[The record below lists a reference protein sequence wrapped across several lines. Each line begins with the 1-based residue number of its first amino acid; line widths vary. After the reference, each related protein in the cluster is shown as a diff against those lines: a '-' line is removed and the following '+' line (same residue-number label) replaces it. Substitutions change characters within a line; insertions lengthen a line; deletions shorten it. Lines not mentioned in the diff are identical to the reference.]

1 MRRFTI
7 SLLALL
13 VAGPVAAQIKVLEL
27 KTLPLPADVEWLAP
41 RFSPDGT
48 KIFLTSSGYNGIW
61 EFERSGEKLR
71 NLTSDRR
78 SGFGYAIARDG
89 SRIAFRRTTVDSKT
103 RERKQELLT
112 LELATGKSAVQASG
126 RDLSLPAFAGK
137 AVAYVRESKSLQV
150 SAPVAPEEISLLGI
164 ENTKIA
170 LLLKGEKQLLDP
182 FSNGS
187 YIWPA
192 LSPDRTRLVAYE
204 MSRGTFV
211 CDLSGNILSE
221 LGRRDAPAWTRDGKW
236 IVFMDQKDDGHRILS
251 SDLYMIS
258 LDGKTTVR
266 LTDTPE
272 TIELYPQCS
281 PTEDRIVFNTAS
293 GEVRTLTYTEEGR

>member
-7 SLLALL
+7 SLLVLL
-13 VAGPVAAQIKVLEL
+13 VAAPAAAQIKVLEL
-27 KTLPLPADVEWLAP
+27 ETLPLPVNVEWLAP

-61 EFERSGEKLR
+61 EFDRPGKKLR

-78 SGFGYAIARDG
+78 AGFGYAIAQDG
-89 SRIAFRRTTVDSKT
+89 SQIAFRRTSVDGKT

-137 AVAYVRESKSLQV
+137 AVAYVRESKTLEM
-150 SAPVAPEEISLLGI
+150 SAPVAPEDISLLGI

-170 LLLKGEKQLLDP
+170 ILLKSEKQLLDP
-182 FSNGS
+182 FGNGS

-192 LSPDRTRLVAYE
+192 LSPDRSKLVAYE
-204 MSRGTFV
+204 MSHGTFV

-221 LGRRDAPAWTRDGKW
+221 LGRRDAPAWTRDGRW

-258 LDGKTTVR
+258 FDGKTTVR

-293 GEVRTLTYTEEGR
+293 GEVRTMTYAGERR

>member
-1 MRRFTI
+1 
-7 SLLALL
+7 
-13 VAGPVAAQIKVLEL
+13 VLEL
-27 KTLPLPADVEWLAP
+27 KTLPLPANVEWLAP

-61 EFERSGEKLR
+61 EFDRSGGKLR

-78 SGFGYAIARDG
+78 AGFGYAIAKDG
-89 SRIAFRRTTVDSKT
+89 SQIAFRRTSVDGKT

-137 AVAYVRESKSLQV
+137 AVAYVRESRTLEM
-150 SAPVAPEEISLLGI
+150 SAPVAPEDISLLGI

-170 LLLKGEKQLLDP
+170 ILLKGEKQLLDP
-182 FSNGS
+182 FGNGS

-204 MSRGTFV
+204 MSHGTFV
-211 CDLSGNILSE
+211 CDLSGNVLAE
-221 LGRRDAPAWTRDGKW
+221 LGRRDAPAWTRDGRW

-258 LDGKTTVR
+258 FDGTTTVR

-281 PTEDRIVFNTAS
+281 PTENRIVFNTAS
-293 GEVRTLTYTEEGR
+293 GEVRTMTYAEERR